1 MGVALQSRW
10 VFKYTLI
17 CICSYLYA
25 LLGVSQAA
33 LPEDDFVGNT
43 YSLRFHLAEKN
54 SLDPNYDAGTARAYL
69 MGYCQAQRTIIL
81 RQICQHVGC
90 DSRGQG
96 YWNGSNRRRQGVE
109 VTDDLENFVR
119 RYPNLPTS
127 GEPVHGI
134 ACVMQID
141 LNAHIGFYMSADRSA
156 RMTNRLALE
165 EFQQDRLQQYGSSLV
180 AIPIHYHTAPDAV
193 GNREGSVYWVRLV
206 QGYLQP
212 RNSRAD

>member
-1 MGVALQSRW
+1 MGVELKTHSI
-10 VFKYTLI
+10 FKYTNI
-17 CICSYLYA
+17 CIYLCVY
-25 LLGVSQAA
+25 LFLGVAHAA

-43 YSLRFHLAEKN
+43 YSLRFHMAEKS

-69 MGYCQAQRTIIL
+69 MGYCQAQRAIVL

-119 RYPNLPTS
+119 RYPNQT
-127 GEPVHGI
+127 EPVHGI
-134 ACVMQID
+134 TCVMQVD
-141 LNAHIGFYMSADRSA
+141 LNAHIGFYMSADRSN

-165 EFQQDRLQQYGSSLV
+165 EFQQDRVQQYGTSLV
-180 AIPIHYHTAPDAV
+180 AVPIHYHTAPDVV